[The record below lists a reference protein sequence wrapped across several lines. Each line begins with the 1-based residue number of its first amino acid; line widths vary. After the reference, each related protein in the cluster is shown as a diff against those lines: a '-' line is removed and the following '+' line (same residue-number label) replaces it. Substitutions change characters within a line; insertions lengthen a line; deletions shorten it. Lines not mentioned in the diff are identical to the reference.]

1 MTGVKAL
8 KAIRKGYQVRRIHWK
23 KGEYLFQMLGVLD
36 QHNEIRWGFG
46 GRLIWTNRTVDA
58 SEFLS
63 DDWEITECQD

>member
-1 MTGVKAL
+1 MTGIKAL

-46 GRLIWTNRTVDA
+46 GRLIWNNRVVDA
-58 SEFLS
+58 IEFLS
-63 DDWEITECQD
+63 DDWEIVECQD

>member
-1 MTGVKAL
+1 
-8 KAIRKGYQVRRIHWK
+8 
-23 KGEYLFQMLGVLD
+23 MLGVLD